1 MVTCLALNMKPVEK
15 HFIFAILLSAT
26 NDVEF
31 QKCSTSTP

>member
-15 HFIFAILLSAT
+15 HFIFAILLGAT